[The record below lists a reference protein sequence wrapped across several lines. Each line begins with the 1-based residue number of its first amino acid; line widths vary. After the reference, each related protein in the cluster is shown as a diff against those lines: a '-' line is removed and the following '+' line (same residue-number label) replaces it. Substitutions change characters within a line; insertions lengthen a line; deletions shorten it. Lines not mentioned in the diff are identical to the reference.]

1 MIGRLEELETHAQK
15 AGFAIPLAEFE
26 RMSQWG
32 CQRLKAAINVEK
44 FAAR

>member
-1 MIGRLEELETHAQK
+1 MTSAK
-15 AGFAIPLAEFE
+15 ACIVVIPLAEFE

-32 CQRLKAAINVEK
+32 RQRLKAAIIVEK